1 MAAKAHNT
9 IGTVLKFGTSA
20 NSLTE
25 LCKIKTFPQLNG
37 EREQIE
43 TTDLTD
49 EAQTF
54 VPGVQS
60 VESMTFSA
68 NFTVASYNSLKT
80 NALKDGFFELDFGG
94 NAGAKATWEGQYD
107 VYVNEG
113 EVNGLIEQ
121 TIVVYPST
129 VVTIA
134 ESSAT
139 T

>member
-1 MAAKAHNT
+1 MSAKAHNT
-9 IGTVLKFGTSA
+9 IGTILKFGTTA
-20 NSLTE
+20 NSLAE
-25 LCKIKTFPQLNG
+25 LCKIKTYPQLNG

-43 TTDLTD
+43 STDLTD
-49 EAQTF
+49 TAQTF

-60 VESMTFSA
+60 VENMQFTA
-68 NFTVASYNSLKT
+68 NFTTTAYTSLKT
-80 NALKDGFFELDFGG
+80 NALTDGYFELDFGG

-113 EVNGLIEQ
+113 EVNGLIEM
-121 TIVVYPST
+121 TITVYPST

-134 ESSAT
+134 ALAT

>member
-1 MAAKAHNT
+1 MSAKAHNN
-9 IGTVLKFGTSA
+9 IGTILKFGTTAS
-20 NSLTE
+20 SLSE
-25 LCKIKTFPQLNG
+25 LCKIKSYPQLNG

-49 EAQTF
+49 TSQTF

-60 VESMTFSA
+60 VESMQFNA
-68 NFTVASYNSLKT
+68 NFTLTTYQALKT
-80 NALKDGFFELDFGG
+80 NALTDGFFELDFAS
-94 NAGAKATWEGQYD
+94 AGAKATWEGQYD
-107 VYVNEG
+107 VYVQEG
-113 EVNGLIEQ
+113 EVNGLVEM

-134 ESSAT
+134 ALAT

>member
-1 MAAKAHNT
+1 MSAKAHNT
-9 IGTVLKFGTSA
+9 IGTILKFGTTA
-20 NSLTE
+20 NSLSE

-43 TTDLTD
+43 STDLTD
-49 EAQTF
+49 SAQTF

-60 VESMTFSA
+60 VENMQFTA
-68 NFTVASYNSLKT
+68 NFTTAAYTSLKA
-80 NALKDGFFELDFGG
+80 NALTDGFFELDFGG

-113 EVNGLIEQ
+113 EVNGLIEM
-121 TIVVYPST
+121 TISVYPST
-129 VVTIA
+129 IVTVA
-134 ESSAT
+134 ATAT

>member
-1 MAAKAHNT
+1 MSAKAHNT
-9 IGTVLKFGTSA
+9 IGTILKFGTSA
-20 NSLTE
+20 NSLSE

-43 TTDLTD
+43 STDLTD
-49 EAQTF
+49 TAQTF

-60 VESMTFSA
+60 VENMQFTA
-68 NFTVASYNSLKT
+68 NFTTTAYTSLKA
-80 NALKDGFFELDFGG
+80 NALTDGYFELDFGG

-113 EVNGLIEQ
+113 EVNGLIEM
-121 TIVVYPST
+121 TITVYPST
-129 VVTIA
+129 IVTVA
-134 ESSAT
+134 ATAT

>member
-1 MAAKAHNT
+1 MSAKAHNN
-9 IGTVLKFGTSA
+9 IGTILKFGTTAS
-20 NSLTE
+20 SLSE
-25 LCKIKTFPQLNG
+25 LCKIKSYPQLNG

-49 EAQTF
+49 TSQTF

-60 VESMTFSA
+60 VESMQFNA
-68 NFTVASYNSLKT
+68 NFTLTTYQSLKT
-80 NALKDGFFELDFGG
+80 NALTDGFFELDFAS
-94 NAGAKATWEGQYD
+94 AGAKATWEGQYD
-107 VYVNEG
+107 VYVQEG
-113 EVNGLIEQ
+113 EVNGLVEM

-134 ESSAT
+134 ALAT

>member
-1 MAAKAHNT
+1 MSAKAHNN
-9 IGTVLKFGTSA
+9 IGTILKFGTSA
-20 NSLTE
+20 NSLSE
-25 LCKIKTFPQLNG
+25 LCKIKSYPQLNG

-49 EAQTF
+49 TSQTF

-60 VESMTFSA
+60 VESMQFNA
-68 NFTVASYNSLKT
+68 NFTLTAYQSLKT
-80 NALKDGFFELDFGG
+80 NALTDGFFELDFAS
-94 NAGAKATWEGQYD
+94 AGAKATWEGQYD
-107 VYVNEG
+107 VYLQEG
-113 EVNGLIEQ
+113 EVNGLVEM

-134 ESSAT
+134 ALAT

>member
-1 MAAKAHNT
+1 MSAKAHNT
-9 IGTVLKFGTSA
+9 IGTILKFGTSA
-20 NSLTE
+20 NTLSE

-43 TTDLTD
+43 STDLTD
-49 EAQTF
+49 SAQTF

-60 VESMTFSA
+60 VENMQFTA
-68 NFTVASYNSLKT
+68 NFTTAAYTSLKT
-80 NALKDGFFELDFGG
+80 NALTDGYFELDFGG

-113 EVNGLIEQ
+113 EVNGLIEM
-121 TIVVYPST
+121 TISVYPST

-134 ESSAT
+134 ATAT

>member
-1 MAAKAHNT
+1 MSAKAHNT
-9 IGTVLKFGTSA
+9 IGTILKFGTSA
-20 NSLTE
+20 NSLSE

-43 TTDLTD
+43 STDLTD
-49 EAQTF
+49 TAQTF

-60 VESMTFSA
+60 VENMQFTA
-68 NFTVASYNSLKT
+68 NFTTTAYTSLKT
-80 NALKDGFFELDFGG
+80 NALTDGYFELDFGG

-113 EVNGLIEQ
+113 EVNGLIEM
-121 TIVVYPST
+121 TITVYPST

-134 ESSAT
+134 AAAT